1 MKEPVKHYD
10 LHNHTTASDGAFTPT
25 ELVRQ
30 AAEIGLGGLAI
41 TDHDTFDGLS
51 EAAEAAKKLPISVI
65 FGVEL
70 SCEAE
75 IDGRAHE
82 VHILGLGVDPLRGE
96 LPQRLQEMQ
105 AHRRQ
110 RGAKILAKLAELGMP
125 LGEDWLADYAEQ
137 GSLGRGLIARK
148 LVEAGYAAD
157 NDEVFARWLSP
168 GRPAY
173 VPRLKLSAE
182 EAVRLL
188 HENGALAVLAHPVQV
203 GDDRIISMLAAAGVD
218 AMECVHPDHDGQ
230 TEQHY
235 RRLAAEYGLAVSG
248 GSDCHTGGLGGHFAT
263 GAELA
268 ELWYRRR
275 KWALK
280 NLPDPYELLNGN

>member
-1 MKEPVKHYD
+1 MMKEPAKRYD

-30 AAEIGLGGLAI
+30 AVEIGLSGLAI
-41 TDHDTFDGLS
+41 TDHDTLDGLS
-51 EAAEAAKKLPISVI
+51 EAAEAAKKLHITVI

-70 SCEAE
+70 SCEAK
-75 IDGRAHE
+75 IDGRECE

-96 LPQRLQEMQ
+96 LPQRLREMQ
-105 AHRRQ
+105 THRWQ
-110 RGAKILAKLAELGMP
+110 RGTKILAKLAELGMS
-125 LGEDWLADYAEQ
+125 LGEDWLPDYAAH

-168 GRPAY
+168 GMPAY
-173 VPRLKLSAE
+173 VPRLKLSAD

-203 GDDRIISMLAAAGVD
+203 GDDRIIPMLAAAGVD
-218 AMECVHPDHDGQ
+218 AMECSHPDHDGQ
-230 TEQHY
+230 AEQHY
-235 RRLAAEYGLAVSG
+235 RRLAAEYNLAVSG

-263 GAELA
+263 EAELA

-280 NLPDPYELLNGN
+280 NLSNAFGVIEA